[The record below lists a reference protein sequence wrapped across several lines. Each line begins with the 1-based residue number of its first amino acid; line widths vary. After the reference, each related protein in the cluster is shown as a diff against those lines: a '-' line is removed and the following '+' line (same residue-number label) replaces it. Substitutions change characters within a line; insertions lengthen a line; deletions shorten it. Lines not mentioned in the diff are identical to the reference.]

1 MSSNGIFTSVAILS
15 LIILLSD
22 NSTSPFNEFESF
34 NAVSV
39 ISSNLDKS
47 VVYANPQAPLF
58 KTLILADIPIPVFIS
73 SIFPSFI
80 NIDVELL
87 FPALISI

>member
-1 MSSNGIFTSVAILS
+1 M
-15 LIILLSD
+15 IISLSD
-22 NSTSPFNEFESF
+22 NSTSPFSEFESF

-73 SIFPSFI
+73 STSPSFI
-80 NIDVELL
+80 SIDVELL